1 MCGARRPSPWNAS
14 GGEHRWLA
22 NLCQARLLALRAS
35 WIFGIDRRIIGP
47 TTTRTLMKPIQ
58 DCCGRRG
65 WLKAGAGTG
74 AAVLMA
80 GIGLRTEDAQA
91 ASLSQAQ
98 RDALTPD
105 KIIEMMKRGNQ
116 RFRSGKTTAHDY
128 LAQKRSSASGQF
140 PAAVILSC
148 IDSRA
153 PAEII
158 LDMGIGD
165 TFNARIAGNIANKDL
180 MGSLEFACAA
190 AGAKVVLVMG
200 HTACGAIK
208 GAIDNVQLGNLT
220 GLLDTIKP
228 AVAAT
233 TYAGERTSKNAAFV
247 DAVARTNVQ
256 QTIDTLRSGSPTLS
270 DLEKK
275 GQIRIVGSMY
285 DLSNGALTFLG

>member
-1 MCGARRPSPWNAS
+1 MKSIHGCCAGGGTGPS
-14 GGEHRWLA
+14 GGA
-22 NLCQARLLALRAS
+22 AGS
-35 WIFGIDRRIIGP
+35 
-47 TTTRTLMKPIQ
+47 
-58 DCCGRRG
+58 GRRA

-80 GIGLRTEDAQA
+80 GIGLRGEDARA

-105 KIIEMMKRGNQ
+105 KVIEMMKRGNR
-116 RFRSGKTTAHDY
+116 RFRSGKMQPQDY
-128 LAQKRSSASGQF
+128 LAQKRSSAAGQF

-200 HTACGAIK
+200 HTACGAVR

-228 AVAAT
+228 AIAAT
-233 TYAGERTSKNAAFV
+233 SYTGDRSGRNAAFV
-247 DAVARTNVQ
+247 DAVARSNVQ
-256 QTIDTLRSGSPTLS
+256 LTIDTLRSGSPVLA

-275 GQIRIVGSMY
+275 GQIRIVGAMY
-285 DLSNGALTFLG
+285 DLSNGAVTFLG

>member
-1 MCGARRPSPWNAS
+1 MES
-14 GGEHRWLA
+14 
-22 NLCQARLLALRAS
+22 
-35 WIFGIDRRIIGP
+35 I
-47 TTTRTLMKPIQ
+47 K
-58 DCCGRRG
+58 DCCMAAHTRVDGRRA
-65 WLKAGAGTG
+65 WLKAGMGAGAVALVAG
-74 AAVLMA
+74 MGSAAKNA
-80 GIGLRTEDAQA
+80 HA
-91 ASLSQAQ
+91 ASWTQAE

-105 KIIEMMKRGNQ
+105 RVIEMMKRGNS
-116 RFRSGKTTAHDY
+116 RFRAGKMHAQDF
-128 LAQKRSSASGQF
+128 LAQKRSSAPGQF

-148 IDSRA
+148 IDSRS

-158 LDMGIGD
+158 FDMGIGD
-165 TFNARIAGNIANKDL
+165 TFNARIAGNIANNDL
-180 MGSLEFACAA
+180 IGSLEFACAA

-220 GLLDTIKP
+220 GLLETIKP

-233 TYAGERTSKNAAFV
+233 TYTGDRSSKNDAFV

-256 QTIDTLRSGSPTLS
+256 QTIDTIRRVSPILV

-285 DLSNGALTFLG
+285 DLRNGVVTFLG